1 MNLNNIFKKVTGV
14 ALAATLSFGA
24 FAGNAFAAQT
34 GPINT
39 EGSSNALTE
48 APSIEKEVTGGYF
61 GGGTFEYEIKAAD
74 APAYSG
80 YQSRTSADPLIGI
93 GDGNIELKAGETTG
107 SEQLTVN
114 QEAVDKAQPGVY
126 RYQVSEKAS
135 GISGM
140 KDDDKVYD
148 VDVFVTSDNGTGRKI
163 AYYIV
168 SLKGEKAPLKFTN
181 ELSQKALKV
190 TKKIDGNQADLSD
203 TFEFT
208 IALAQAE
215 GKKNTSVRLNGNT
228 PIKSGENAVSAG
240 QIGNDGSFEIT
251 GLASGDKITITEKD
265 TQDKQGYKANVT
277 YNDGKLENAD
287 VTKEGTSVTFT
298 VADNGEI
305 TWTNTRK
312 GDIPTGLIENVA
324 PFVLAI
330 AAAGV
335 IFFIYF
341 KNNKKEEELA

>member
-24 FAGNAFAAQT
+24 FSGNAFAAAT

-39 EGSSNALTE
+39 QGSTEALTE

-61 GGGTFEYEIKAAD
+61 GGGTFEYEIKAD
-74 APAYSG
+74 TAPAYTG
-80 YQSRTSADPLIGI
+80 YQSRTSEQALIGI
-93 GDGNIELKAGETTG
+93 GDGNIEISEGQTTG
-107 SEQLTVN
+107 SEKITVN
-114 QEAVDKAQPGVY
+114 QGAVDNALPGVY
-126 RYQVSEKAS
+126 RYKISEKAS

-148 VDVFVTSDNGTGRKI
+148 VDVFVTSENGTGRKI

-168 SLKGEKAPLKFTN
+168 SLNGQKSPLKFTN
-181 ELSQKALKV
+181 ELSQKTLKI

-208 IALAQAE
+208 IALEQAD

-228 PIKSGENAVSAG
+228 AIKSGETAVSAG
-240 QIGNDGSFEIT
+240 QIGNNGTFEIT
-251 GLASGDKITITEKD
+251 GLASGDKLTITEKD
-265 TQDKQGYKANVT
+265 TANKQGYKANVA

-287 VTKEGTSVTFT
+287 VTQDGTSVTFT
-298 VADNGEI
+298 VADNGDI
-305 TWTNTRK
+305 TWTNTRTAT
-312 GDIPTGLIENVA
+312 IPTGLIENIA

-330 AAAGV
+330 VAAGV
-335 IFFIYF
+335 IFLIYF
-341 KNNKKEEELA
+341 KRDKEEEQYA

>member
-1 MNLNNIFKKVTGV
+1 MNLNNIFKKVTGI
-14 ALAATLSFGA
+14 ALAATLTLGGFV
-24 FAGNAFAAQT
+24 GNAFAAQT

-48 APSIEKEVTGGYF
+48 APSIEKEVKGDYF
-61 GGGTFEYEIKAAD
+61 GGGTFKYEIKAAD

-114 QEAVDKAQPGVY
+114 QAAVDKAQPGVY
-126 RYQVSEKAS
+126 RYKVSEKAS

-215 GKKNTSVRLNGNT
+215 GKENTSVRLNGNT

-265 TQDKQGYKANVT
+265 TQDKQGYKAKVS

-287 VTKEGTSVTFT
+287 VKKEGTSVTFT

-305 TWTNTRK
+305 TWTNTRN

>member
-14 ALAATLSFGA
+14 ALAATLTLGGFV
-24 FAGNAFAAQT
+24 GNAFAVQSGT
-34 GPINT
+34 INK

-61 GGGTFEYEIKAAD
+61 GGGTFEYEIKAVD

-80 YQSRTSADPLIGI
+80 YQSRTSANPLIGI

-114 QEAVDKAQPGVY
+114 QAAVDKAQPGVY
-126 RYQVSEKAS
+126 RYKVSEKAS

-140 KDDDKVYD
+140 KDDDKEYD

-168 SLKGEKAPLKFTN
+168 SLNGEKAPLKFTN

-215 GKKNTSVRLNGNT
+215 GKKNTSVRLNGEN
-228 PIKSGENAVSAG
+228 PIKAGETVSAG
-240 QIGNDGSFEIT
+240 QIGNDGKFEIT

-265 TQDKQGYKANVT
+265 TQNKQGYKASVS
-277 YNDGKLENAD
+277 YNDGKLENSD
-287 VTKEGTSVTFT
+287 VTQKGTSVTFT
-298 VADNGEI
+298 VDDNGDI
-305 TWTNTRK
+305 TWTNTRSA
-312 GDIPTGLIENVA
+312 DIPTGLIENIA
-324 PFVLAI
+324 PFVIAI
-330 AAAGV
+330 AAAGF
-335 IFFIYF
+335 ILFIYF